1 MTRTKANFAVHL
13 YQLRSKAKED
23 DQNLRW
29 NLSLG
34 LFSFKYIVSNHDP
47 GGSSHWH
54 SLAHNAECGNQKTKQ
69 ITKKN
74 KTEETNLSDL
84 SEDGRRKVV

>member
-13 YQLRSKAKED
+13 YQLWSKAKED

-34 LFSFKYIVSNHDP
+34 LFSFKHIVSNHDP
-47 GGSSHWH
+47 GGSSHWLITL
-54 SLAHNAECGNQKTKQ
+54 SVETEKTKQ

>member
-13 YQLRSKAKED
+13 YQLMSKAKED

-34 LFSFKYIVSNHDP
+34 LFSFKHIVSNHDP

-54 SLAHNAECGNQKTKQ
+54 SLAYNAECGNR
-69 ITKKN
+69 KN
-74 KTEETNLSDL
+74 KTNNKKKQN
-84 SEDGRRKVV
+84 RRNKLK